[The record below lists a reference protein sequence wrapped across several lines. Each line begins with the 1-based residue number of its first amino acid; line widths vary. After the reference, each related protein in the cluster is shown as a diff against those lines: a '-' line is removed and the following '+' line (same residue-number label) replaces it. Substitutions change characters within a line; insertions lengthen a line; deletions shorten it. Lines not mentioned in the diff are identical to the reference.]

1 MWLIVLQ
8 VGQKANALQTLHDTI
23 TTKRYQRNWTKALEE
38 TALKYVDLAVDM
50 RQGRKLK
57 DALINYRNTC
67 QHVNVGSLENV
78 IQHLV
83 KAASD
88 RAEAARVEAQARLE
102 EVLEG
107 DLEADASPEELLL
120 SYVSGEKSADR
131 TDREVVTPWFK
142 FLWETHRNIL
152 DVLRNNS
159 RLEKLYASAAAR
171 AFAFCL
177 EYKRTTE
184 FRRLCDML
192 RNHLGTLIK
201 YRDQAGRDRT
211 DLSIPSTWE
220 LYIEM
225 RFEQLRT
232 ACDLELWAEA
242 FRSIEDIRG
251 LISLSPKGMKGP
263 KPSLMAVYYSRLT
276 QIFTRSGARLYNAYA
291 WYRLFTFSR
300 TLNKSLTPA
309 DVTIMASNVVLSAL
323 SVLPYDPASTASTGS
338 TSVGTGNTLDR
349 AGASMETDR
358 ATKMASVLGF
368 NVETRRDGRPL
379 LSRAA
384 LLADIERKGL
394 LQLVPPEVKA
404 IYQALEGD
412 PNPLKLCKSIIPLL
426 EGLPALG
433 ESVTPSASCPV
444 GADAVSA
451 LGNYVPGLQQVAL
464 THTVRQ
470 LSEVYSIMRVS
481 SLADLAPFGWAPG
494 ETEALIVDAVRH
506 GYLSAKFDHGSGT
519 IRFGG
524 QDLKSERIRNHVA
537 VATRRLARALLA
549 IAPQQSAAARDAKK
563 AAAARR
569 ALETAEEDNQRS
581 LARRHIIEKKKEEAE
596 RLMMEKE
603 MEAEAKRA
611 AAEAEARKAE
621 ERRRE
626 EERMRREEERIR
638 KEMQEEEEARLRNE
652 LAARGKKVTEGEA
665 VDVMALKAELQREE
679 DVKATEM
686 RRRLAKLA
694 KQMDHLE
701 RAKREEEAPLRAEAA
716 EARVKDEEALWER
729 EQEAAKA
736 AHHRAWERDLEMK
749 HKLARLQSD
758 VVSFSEAVQMR
769 RAAEFEA
776 LRKER
781 EQQREQARIA
791 RKEERDLARKREFV
805 RRCRAEIEEKRR
817 AEEERIRREEEEK
830 LQREEA
836 ERQRKLDE
844 IAEKQRQR
852 ELEIEA
858 KARAEKGLGGAAE
871 ASAPAPAKG
880 KFIPPHLRR
889 AAEASAPLA
898 EKPAPAAS
906 AEKEEKSGA
915 WRPSRTRQSE
925 PPPSGGAYRP
935 PAARRGSG
943 W

>member
-1 MWLIVLQ
+1 
-8 VGQKANALQTLHDTI
+8 
-23 TTKRYQRNWTKALEE
+23 
-38 TALKYVDLAVDM
+38 M

-57 DALINYRNTC
+57 EALINYRNTC
-67 QHVNVGSLENV
+67 QHVNVGSLDVV
-78 IQHLV
+78 IQYLV
-83 KAASD
+83 KTASD
-88 RAEAARVEAQARLE
+88 RAEAARAEAQARLDD
-102 EVLEG
+102 VLEA

-142 FLWETHRNIL
+142 FLWETHRNVL

-159 RLEKLYASAAAR
+159 RLEALYAAEARR

-177 EYKRTTE
+177 HYKRTTE
-184 FRRLCDML
+184 FRRLCDVL
-192 RNHLGTLIK
+192 RNHLMTLIK
-201 YRDQAGRDRT
+201 YKDQVGRDRT
-211 DLSIPSTWE
+211 DLSVPSTWE

-242 FRSIEDIRG
+242 FRSVEDIRW
-251 LISLSPKGMKGP
+251 LISLAPKGVKGP

-309 DVTIMASNVVLSAL
+309 DVTVMASNVVLSAL
-323 SVLPYDPASTASTGS
+323 SVLPYDPAATASAGSASSTAISGS
-338 TSVGTGNTLDR
+338 EPSPMTSSSV
-349 AGASMETDR
+349 ETDR
-358 ATKMASVLGF
+358 ATKMASILGF
-368 NVETRRDGRPL
+368 NVESRRDGRPL

-394 LQLVPPEVKA
+394 LQLVPAEVKA
-404 IYQALEGD
+404 IYQTLEGD
-412 PNPLKLCKSIIPLL
+412 PNPLQLCKALIPLL

-433 ESVTPSASCPV
+433 ENMSPSSACPV
-444 GADAVSA
+444 DSSAATA
-451 LGNYVPGLQQVAL
+451 LGSYVSGLQQVAL

-470 LSEVYSIMRVS
+470 LSEVYSVMRVS
-481 SLADLAPFGWAPG
+481 SLSNLAPFGWAPG

-506 GYLSAKFDHGSGT
+506 GYLSAKFDHGNGT
-519 IRFGG
+519 VLFGG
-524 QDLKSERIRNHVA
+524 QDLDSDRVRNHVA
-537 VATRRLARALLA
+537 VVTRRLARALLSV
-549 IAPQQSAAARDAKK
+549 APKEAAAARDAKRS
-563 AAAARR
+563 AAVQR
-569 ALETAEEDNQRS
+569 AMEVAEEDNQRA

-596 RLMMEKE
+596 RLMMERE

-621 ERRRE
+621 ERRRDDERKRREQERIQKEIQEKE
-626 EERMRREEERIR
+626 EEI
-638 KEMQEEEEARLRNE
+638 LRNE

-665 VDVMALKAELQREE
+665 VDVVALKAELRREE

-686 RRRLAKLA
+686 RRRLTKLA

-701 RAKREEEAPLRAEAA
+701 RAKREEEASLREEAA
-716 EARVKDEEALWER
+716 AARVKDEEALWQR
-729 EQEAAKA
+729 EQEAAKV
-736 AHHRAWERDLEMK
+736 AHRQAWERDLDMK
-749 HKLARLQSD
+749 HKLGSLQSD
-758 VVSFSEAVQMR
+758 VAAFAEAVQSR

-781 EQQREQARIA
+781 ERQRAEAHEA
-791 RKEERDLARKREFV
+791 HKEERELARKREFV
-805 RRCRAEIEEKRR
+805 RRCRAEIEERRR

-830 LQREEA
+830 KAREAA

-858 KARAEKGLGGAAE
+858 KARAEKGVGLGAAVPE
-871 ASAPAPAKG
+871 APVAAARKG
-880 KFIPPHLRR
+880 GYVPPHLRR
-889 AAEASAPLA
+889 SRGEEPPAPERPA
-898 EKPAPAAS
+898 PERPAPERTAPEKPAPEKSAPERPAPAPAS
-906 AEKEEKSGA
+906 AARSDEKPGV
-915 WRPSRTRQSE
+915 WRPSRLRQDKSDDR
-925 PPPSGGAYRP
+925 PPSGAYRP
-935 PAARRGSG
+935 PAVRGGSR